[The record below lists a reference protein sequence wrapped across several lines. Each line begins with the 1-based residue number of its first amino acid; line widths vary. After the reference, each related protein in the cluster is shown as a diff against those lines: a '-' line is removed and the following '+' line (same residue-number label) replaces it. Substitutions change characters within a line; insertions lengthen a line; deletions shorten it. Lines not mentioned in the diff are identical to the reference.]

1 MENFQDTIARIPK
14 TMATEMKKALAMLLK
29 SRKPPPVTVAAQMS
43 DKRVKTKRIMLI
55 TLRTILFFIK

>member
-14 TMATEMKKALAMLLK
+14 TTATEMKKALARLLI

-43 DKRVKTKRIMLI
+43 DKSVKTARIMLI